1 VVVVSQADRVIGRFT
16 SFWRNLR
23 GLLAGWICLL
33 MIVTAGCNR
42 EASNEI
48 VVYASQDRVYAEPIF
63 QAFTARTGIKV
74 RALYDSEAAKTVGL
88 ANRLA
93 AEKSH
98 PQCDVFWNNEELRTW
113 QLAAKGVIET
123 NWVSVGYRT
132 RRLVLNTNSVS
143 AKGTPLGLGD
153 LIKPSWSRKVAIAYP
168 LFGTTATHFLA
179 LRQYWGDKKWEEWCR
194 ALQANHPFLVDGN
207 SGVVNLVGRGE
218 AWVGLTDSDDVAAA
232 QREGLPISGSDFSD
246 VPKMVIPNT
255 VALIKN
261 RPHPAEA
268 QRLSDFLRD
277 PTVTRQLVEARAL
290 DSAQSLETVT
300 DRIQVNYPALL
311 RDLDGATKT
320 LELIFLK

>member
-1 VVVVSQADRVIGRFT
+1 
-16 SFWRNLR
+16 
-23 GLLAGWICLL
+23 
-33 MIVTAGCNR
+33 VTFLTGGCNR
-42 EASNEI
+42 EASNEV

-63 QAFTARTGIKV
+63 QAFTARTGIRVK
-74 RALYDSEAAKTVGL
+74 ALYDSEAAKTVGL
-88 ANRLA
+88 ANRLVG
-93 AEKSH
+93 EKSH
-98 PQCDVFWNNEELRTW
+98 PQCDLFWNNEELRTW

-132 RRLVLNTNSVS
+132 RRLVSNTNFVS
-143 AKGTPLGLGD
+143 AKAASPGLTE
-153 LIKPSWSRKVAIAYP
+153 LVKPSWSGKVAIAYP

-218 AWVGLTDSDDVAAA
+218 AWVGLTDSDDVAAG
-232 QREGLPISGSDFSD
+232 QREGLPITGHDFSD

-255 VALIKN
+255 VALVKN
-261 RPHPAEA
+261 RPHPVEA

-277 PTVTRQLVEARAL
+277 PAATRQLVEAHAL
-290 DSAQSLETVT
+290 DSAESPETVT
-300 DRIQVNYPALL
+300 DRMPVNYPALL

-320 LELIFLK
+320 IEQIFLK